1 MSQANRK
8 YYKLQFKI
16 FTLMFLHSIKYIKF
30 VLIKL
35 LHNTNIKQSSFIK
48 VFFNQN

>member
-8 YYKLQFKI
+8 YHKLQFTI
-16 FTLMFLHSIKYIKF
+16 LTLLMFLHSMKYIKF

-35 LHNTNIKQSSFIK
+35 LHNTNIKQSSFD
-48 VFFNQN
+48 